1 MQVKVSVRHGTL
13 DEESLAL
20 TKEKAEKL
28 LHFFDR
34 LMLIE
39 VTVDVAGLEKSV
51 EILAT
56 AEHKHTFVGH
66 AKNVELPA
74 AVLAAVEKTKQQI
87 KHYKEKIQ
95 DHRNNPPHS
104 GSPTM

>member
-39 VTVDVAGLEKSV
+39 VTVDVAGL
-51 EILAT
+51 
-56 AEHKHTFVGH
+56 
-66 AKNVELPA
+66 
-74 AVLAAVEKTKQQI
+74 
-87 KHYKEKIQ
+87 
-95 DHRNNPPHS
+95 
-104 GSPTM
+104 